1 MWKTYLEHLD
11 EIVMDGLFNCVH
23 CSLQYLLDNLNKDK
37 PELPPLL
44 ETKLEL
50 QAPDLI
56 FQPSLE
62 PDEPGSFFAL
72 IEELLDDIFHV
83 ASLVSRVAAHR
94 GMTDYLSEVEELAE
108 LLDMREE
115 VITRATAAAEK
126 AIEHRNS
133 FDEYAYLWVD
143 DRQEFMRQFLLY
155 GHVLTT
161 EEVEQ
166 AGEDGVPESH
176 PTLDQFKE
184 QVDGYEKI
192 HGDMNQ
198 FNVSYSLVEVAA
210 L

>member
-11 EIVMDGLFNCVH
+11 EVVMDGLFNCVH

-37 PELPPLL
+37 PDLPPLL

-50 QAPDLI
+50 QTPEFI

-62 PDEPGSFFAL
+62 PDEPDSFFAL

-94 GMTDYLSEVEELAE
+94 DMTDYLSEVEELAE

-115 VITRATAAAEK
+115 VMARATAAVEK
-126 AIEHRNS
+126 AVEHRNS

-143 DRQEFMRQFLLY
+143 DRQEFLRQFLLY

-176 PTLDQFKE
+176 PSLDQFKE

-192 HGDMNQ
+192 HVDMNQ
-198 FNVSYSLVEVAA
+198 FKVSYSCVEGVT